1 MGDLGHRWTDLKIQP
16 IILEAMEHQ
25 IYMYYDTLK
34 RQHKDQ
40 NDAERSKK
48 RGATDLRLKRDQ
60 RVRVVCEF
68 YL

>member
-1 MGDLGHRWTDLKIQP
+1 MDLKIQP

-25 IYMYYDTLK
+25 IFTYYDTLK

-40 NDAERSKK
+40 NDAERLKK

-60 RVRVVCEF
+60 RVRVVCEIDS
-68 YL
+68 